1 VTAAPLV
8 FLARREYANAV
19 RRRLHRLRS
28 PRYLLALAAALVYL
42 AVLLPG
48 SDGGDPGALLGQ
60 AAPYEPLL
68 VLGAALLAVWGW
80 LFADRRTPL
89 AFSDA
94 ELVWLFPAPLARR
107 SLILYKLARWQL
119 PLLFNAVLMTLLFS
133 SDRSPAFALRRVI
146 AVWILLAT
154 LRLHRLAASL
164 LRSRWSD
171 PLGET
176 IGRNPAVVPVGLW
189 AAVLLWHARGVL
201 GEPDL
206 FLAVRRFTEEPWVVA
221 ALSPASALV
230 RPIFAA
236 ASLEAWV
243 MAAAPALALLALHVA
258 WVVAADAAFYRTALN
273 PTSAQ
278 PTAART
284 TGTTVVRAPRSALRP
299 LPPLGSAAHAL
310 TWKQLAP
317 RLRPPRV
324 LQMTGIFAGTLLLA
338 ASVRLRPETEYASL
352 LVALLLFVLGA
363 LTAAGPH
370 LVRLDL
376 RRELP
381 RWDLLRTLP
390 MPGAVVLRGLG
401 LATFVA
407 VTVLQAA
414 GLVLLLASDA
424 GAVSGW
430 GVPTWVR
437 VLQAAVLLPPIT
449 ALGSVVALAGAVYFP
464 AWSAPMLRRAGGLDA
479 LGTNL
484 LSLVAYLVV
493 TALLALPAYAP
504 TVLLART
511 TSLTED
517 ALLPMLGTALG
528 AWIVTAFEIR
538 WLLPHLGR
546 VFERTDRSAAGLS

>member
-1 VTAAPLV
+1 MTTAPLA

-42 AVLLPG
+42 AVLLP
-48 SDGGDPGALLGQ
+48 SNGGEDPAAVLGQ
-60 AAPYEPLL
+60 TAPYEPLL

-94 ELVWLFPAPLARR
+94 ELVWLFPAPIARR

-119 PLLFNAVLMTLLFS
+119 PLLLNAVLMTVLFS
-133 SDRSPAFALRRVI
+133 SDRSPAFALRRVL
-146 AVWILLAT
+146 AVWMLLAT

-171 PLGET
+171 PLGGA
-176 IGRNPAVVPVGLW
+176 ISRNPAVVPVALW

-206 FLAVRRFTEEPWVVA
+206 FLAVRRFSEEPWVVA

-236 ASLEAWV
+236 ASPETWA
-243 MAAAPALALLALHVA
+243 MAAAPAFALLALHVA
-258 WVVAADAAFYRTALN
+258 WVVAADAAFYRTALQ
-273 PTSAQ
+273 PSTARPSVARSAGTTSA
-278 PTAART
+278 
-284 TGTTVVRAPRSALRP
+284 RAMRRPLRP
-299 LPPLGSAAHAL
+299 LSPVGPAAHAL
-310 TWKQLAP
+310 AWKQLAP
-317 RLRPPRV
+317 RVRPPRAR
-324 LQMTGIFAGTLLLA
+324 QAIGFFAGTLVLA
-338 ASVRLRPETEYASL
+338 GSVRMRPDTEYASL
-352 LVALLLFVLGA
+352 LAAILLFVLGA
-363 LTAAGPH
+363 LTVAGPH

-414 GLVLLLASDA
+414 GLALLLASDA

-430 GVPTWVR
+430 AVSTWLR
-437 VLQAAVLLPPIT
+437 VVQAAVLLPPIT

-484 LSLVAYLVV
+484 LSLIAYLVV

-511 TSLTED
+511 T
-517 ALLPMLGTALG
+517 ALSEGAFLPLLGAAAAAWLVTAL
-528 AWIVTAFEIR
+528 EIR

-546 VFERTDRSAAGLS
+546 VFERTDRSTAGLS